1 MHRRF
6 RFPFRLASATP
17 HFEASPHLDLAHPE
31 SVTENKYRVM
41 YIDERGMLQLQLISY
56 NIHDVFIKS

>member
-1 MHRRF
+1 MN
-6 RFPFRLASATP
+6 
-17 HFEASPHLDLAHPE
+17 LDVAHPE

-41 YIDERGMLQLQLISY
+41 YIDERGMLQLQLQLISY

>member
-1 MHRRF
+1 MAPSLTTDNSPV
-6 RFPFRLASATP
+6 FP
-17 HFEASPHLDLAHPE
+17 HSPNAMNLDVAHPE

-41 YIDERGMLQLQLISY
+41 YIDERGMLQLQLQLISY